1 MQGYIEWLCH
11 TPMITNSLT
20 MLLCVYIAVMAI
32 YSVVYVAFD
41 SNRGAMTNPL
51 AAILYGVFVGGPA
64 LIVFLGLFYCWSV
77 LL

>member
-11 TPMITNSLT
+11 TPMITNGLT

-32 YSVVYVAFD
+32 YSVAYVAFD

-64 LIVFLGLFYCWSV
+64 LFVFLGLFYCWSV

>member
-1 MQGYIEWLCH
+1 MKSVCGNNEARPH
-11 TPMITNSLT
+11 TFAII
-20 MLLCVYIAVMAI
+20 YIAVMAI
-32 YSVVYVAFD
+32 YSVAYVAFD

-64 LIVFLGLFYCWSV
+64 LFIFLGLFYCWSV